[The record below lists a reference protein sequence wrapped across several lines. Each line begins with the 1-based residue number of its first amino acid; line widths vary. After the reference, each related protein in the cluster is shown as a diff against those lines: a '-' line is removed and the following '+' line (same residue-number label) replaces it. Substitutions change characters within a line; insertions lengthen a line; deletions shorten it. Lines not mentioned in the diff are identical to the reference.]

1 MVKEWFDSIHRFKGY
16 GNPILKTKHRT
27 RIMKTENEIREYL
40 DDCKKALKE
49 NEDGLRSNDYLYQG
63 IVEGLEFALSDIPIV
78 NEEEQS
84 KLNSIADFILYQ
96 NYPKSSNGIYAHSE
110 AYDIDHDINPDD
122 EDGDDIEIIMFQVK
136 YGQQDDCHNTTHSIE
151 RRVRR
156 DVLNQW
162 GGNGLPQLEE
172 D

>member
-1 MVKEWFDSIHRFKGY
+1 
-16 GNPILKTKHRT
+16 
-27 RIMKTENEIREYL
+27 MKTENEIREYL
-40 DDCKKALKE
+40 DDCKKAVK
-49 NEDGLRSNDYLYQG
+49 
-63 IVEGLEFALSDIPIV
+63 EGLEPN
-78 NEEEQS
+78 NELIYEGIIEGLECVLTDNSLVTKEEQS
-84 KLNSIADFILYQ
+84 KLDKIADFILYQ
-96 NYPKSSNGIYAHSE
+96 NYPKSANGIYAHSE

-122 EDGDDIEIIMFQVK
+122 EDGDDVEIIMFQVK

-162 GGNGLPQLEE
+162 GGNGLPQLE